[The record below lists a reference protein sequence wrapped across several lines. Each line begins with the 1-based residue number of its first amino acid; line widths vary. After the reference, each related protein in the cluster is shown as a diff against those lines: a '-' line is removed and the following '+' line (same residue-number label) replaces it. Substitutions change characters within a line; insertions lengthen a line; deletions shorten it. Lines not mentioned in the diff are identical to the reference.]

1 MTDNAGSATPP
12 EQAASQSKPAS
23 NAQTRPE
30 CVCGGKGPMLSQM
43 LEMMMPSVAAG
54 EHFKN
59 ARLEFLKGVRELLDQ
74 RIESLSGNQHKG
86 TKVNV
91 E

>member
-1 MTDNAGSATPP
+1 
-12 EQAASQSKPAS
+12 
-23 NAQTRPE
+23 
-30 CVCGGKGPMLSQM
+30 MLSQM
-43 LEMMMPSVAAG
+43 LELMMPTAAAG

-74 RIESLSGNQHKG
+74 RIQSMSEKQPKG
-86 TKVNV
+86 TRVNV

>member
-1 MTDNAGSATPP
+1 MNESTGPAGTAEPT
-12 EQAASQSKPAS
+12 ASKAS
-23 NAQTRPE
+23 G

-43 LEMMMPSVAAG
+43 LDLMIPSAAAG
-54 EHFKN
+54 EHFRN

-74 RIESLSGNQHKG
+74 RITSLSEKPRTG
-86 TKVNV
+86 TKLNV

>member
-1 MTDNAGSATPP
+1 MKDSAGPATPP
-12 EQAASQSKPAS
+12 EAASEPRA
-23 NAQTRPE
+23 TPCPG

-43 LEMMMPSVAAG
+43 LELMMPSAAAG

-59 ARLEFLKGVRELLDQ
+59 ARLEFLKGLRELLDQ
-74 RIESLSGNQHKG
+74 RIQSLSDKQHKG
-86 TKVNV
+86 TKLNV

>member
-1 MTDNAGSATPP
+1 MNDTAGPATTP
-12 EQAASQSKPAS
+12 EQTACQG
-23 NAQTRPE
+23 

-43 LEMMMPSVAAG
+43 LELMMPTAAAG

-74 RIESLSGNQHKG
+74 RIQSMSEKQHKG